1 MNMQQQ
7 QQWAPPPQAAPPNC
21 PPGLEY
27 LLHVDQLLIKQ
38 QVELLEAFTG
48 FETANKYKVLN
59 SMGQQ
64 VFFAAEK
71 NDCCTRQCCGPLREF
86 EMALTDNNGREVAR
100 FNRPFKL
107 TCRCCTCY
115 CPCCLQEMEITASGT
130 TVGYILQKQDFCN
143 PVFQICDSDKK
154 VVLEIK
160 GPVCAISCCGDIN
173 FEVLTNDGSEVGKI
187 TKQWSGLAREAFT
200 DSDNFGVTF
209 PMDLDVRC
217 KITLLAAVFLIDF
230 MFFENN
236 NDHND

>member
-1 MNMQQQ
+1 MGGPSTSTGTPKLSTWFRIFITCRSTAHQTTSWTLGSIHRIWNI
-7 QQWAPPPQAAPPNC
+7 
-21 PPGLEY
+21 E
-27 LLHVDQLLIKQ
+27 
-38 QVELLEAFTG
+38 QVQGINL
-48 FETANKYKVLN
+48 TARLSVTFYKVLN

-86 EMALTDNNGREVAR
+86 EMALTGKRVVFMMNSPPWNIVNVLLFILDNNGREVAR
-100 FNRPFKL
+100 FNRPFKM

-173 FEVLTNDGSEVGKI
+173 FEVLFSCYEYD
-187 TKQWSGLAREAFT
+187 
-200 DSDNFGVTF
+200 
-209 PMDLDVRC
+209 
-217 KITLLAAVFLIDF
+217 FL
-230 MFFENN
+230 NRLPRY
-236 NDHND
+236 

>member
-1 MNMQQQ
+1 M
-7 QQWAPPPQAAPPNC
+7 WINC
-21 PPGLEY
+21 LSN
-27 LLHVDQLLIKQ
+27 
-38 QVELLEAFTG
+38 
-48 FETANKYKVLN
+48 NKLNSWKHSLDLKHLTSTRYESYRSTKRNFFYKVLN

-86 EMALTDNNGREVAR
+86 EMALTGKRVVFMMNSPPWNIVNVLLFILDNNGREVAR
-100 FNRPFKL
+100 FNRPFKT

-173 FEVLTNDGSEVGKI
+173 FEVLFSCHEY
-187 TKQWSGLAREAFT
+187 
-200 DSDNFGVTF
+200 NF
-209 PMDLDVRC
+209 L
-217 KITLLAAVFLIDF
+217 TLLPRFWRMMALKL
-230 MFFENN
+230 EKSQNN
-236 NDHND
+236 GQD